1 MKYKFLSRI
10 VFAIEPINISPHKI
24 AKHFPHPHTAKRP
37 NNSVFS
43 PNEKFIVKQQ
53 VFEMLKTF

>member
-1 MKYKFLSRI
+1 MKYKFMSRI
-10 VFAIEPINISPHKI
+10 DFAIDSITISPHKI
-24 AKHFPHPHTAKRP
+24 ANNFPHPHTAKRP